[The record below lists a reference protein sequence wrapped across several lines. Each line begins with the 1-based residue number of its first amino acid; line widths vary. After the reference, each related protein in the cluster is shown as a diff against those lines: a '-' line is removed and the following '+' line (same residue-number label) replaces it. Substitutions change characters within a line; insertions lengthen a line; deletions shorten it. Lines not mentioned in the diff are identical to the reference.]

1 MINGSV
7 MGENREHVDTC
18 PLVMTNSLRT
28 GTSPCL
34 RTVDHRT
41 KRAIRTRAILNYP
54 HGSFAT
60 YE

>member
-1 MINGSV
+1 
-7 MGENREHVDTC
+7 
-18 PLVMTNSLRT
+18 MTNSLRT